1 MIFQTFLG
9 EITSISI
16 SFSAE
21 KNSFLS
27 ISAKK
32 NSTLSIS
39 AKKNSIPSLCAL
51 VSDVLRAENERGES
65 PYAAV
70 KVAACSKLAVML
82 AVNRMK
88 IGLVWMFDKVMK

>member
-70 KVAACSKLAVML
+70 KVAACSEACSD
-82 AVNRMK
+82 ACSE
-88 IGLVWMFDKVMK
+88 